1 MYVKLELI
9 GRLVKTPE
17 LRYTNSGTEVCNFT
31 VAADAGYGKSK
42 NTQYIDCVAWQGAAK
57 YIAKYI
63 HKGYLVFVEGEM
75 TVKTNKT
82 KNGTYKNPVL
92 TVRNFKPLSDP
103 DATKKDYKPRV
114 NDIDEKESDDTEY
127 KEESKTNNDVD
138 IDDFDDNIPF

>member
-9 GRLVKTPE
+9 GRLTKTPE

-31 VAADAGYGKSK
+31 VAADAGYGSKK
-42 NTQYIDCVAWQGAAK
+42 NTQYINCVAWQGLAK

-75 TVKTNKT
+75 VIKTNKT
-82 KNGTYKNPVL
+82 KNGIYKNPEL

-103 DATKKDYKPRV
+103 EATKSDYKPRV
-114 NDIDEKESDDTEY
+114 NDIDEKESHNAKDNDEVKTDD
-127 KEESKTNNDVD
+127 KIDA
-138 IDDFDDNIPF
+138 DDFDVPF